1 MITGTIW
8 RTFVARK
15 LTHPLGYLPCVF
27 DRSRPL
33 GRSEV
38 FLRGYENINLA
49 RHYTP
54 STSSVDG
61 PAISQLAK
69 PSEEMQDVT
78 AIDQFMNVVRASD
91 IVHFTRHMRFF
102 F

>member
-1 MITGTIW
+1 MIPGAIW

-15 LTHPLGYLPCVF
+15 LTHPLGYLPC
-27 DRSRPL
+27 RPF

-49 RHYTP
+49 HHYTS

-61 PAISQLAK
+61 PTISQHAK

-91 IVHFTRHMRFF
+91 IVHFTRHVRFF
-102 F
+102 